1 MTGFS
6 IHSGNLKPTLG
17 IEWRDGKFVRK
28 GAALLDQKLVNDTLH
43 WLRDSGYDSVLKPFE
58 KGLRHLLEAHIKKD
72 GLSDVITD
80 MYEAVEG
87 LAKKVTGRD
96 KEDLSGN
103 CEAFISKV
111 KASPHYRELLKEY
124 IKYANYLRHAEREGR
139 PKPQLSEREVE
150 SFVYLT
156 GIFIRLAMS

>member
-1 MTGFS
+1 MAGRK
-6 IHSGNLKPTLG
+6 L
-17 IEWRDGKFVRK
+17 RQK

-43 WLRDSGYDSVLKPFE
+43 WLRGAGYDSVLKPFE
-58 KGLRHLLEAHIKKD
+58 KGLHHLLEAHIKKD

-80 MYEAVEG
+80 MYEAVEA

-96 KEDLSGN
+96 KDLSEN
-103 CEAFISKV
+103 RELFISKV
-111 KASPHYRELLKEY
+111 KASDHYKVMLKDY
-124 IKYANYLRHAEREGR
+124 IDYANDFRHAEREGK

-156 GIFIRLAMS
+156 GIFIRLAMPQIDN